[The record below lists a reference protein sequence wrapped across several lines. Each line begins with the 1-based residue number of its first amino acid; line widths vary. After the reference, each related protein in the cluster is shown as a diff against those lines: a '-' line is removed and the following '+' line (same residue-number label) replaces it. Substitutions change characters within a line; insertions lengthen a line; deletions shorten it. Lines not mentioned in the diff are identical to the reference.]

1 MQDLE
6 ATGGGRDSDWQ
17 RGCGLAVMAAVG
29 MWLGSVDEGS
39 LARGPGSLVAFV
51 SVERGSPVAPP
62 SRMPAC
68 PLVRGRQGC
77 SLAAMGAVGTRL
89 DSADEGS
96 LPEGRGRSSPCLPV
110 ERGSPVAPPACPLV
124 RGRQGCSLAAM
135 AAVGIELGSAD
146 EGSPARGAGRR
157 LVACLPAEQDRRWP
171 RPHAR
176 WPAREGGAAGMRIGG
191 DGGGR
196 DSAWQRG

>member
-1 MQDLE
+1 
-6 ATGGGRDSDWQ
+6 
-17 RGCGLAVMAAVG
+17 
-29 MWLGSVDEGS
+29 
-39 LARGPGSLVAFV
+39 
-51 SVERGSPVAPP
+51 
-62 SRMPAC
+62 MPAG

-77 SLAAMGAVGTRL
+77 SLAVMAAVGIQLGSADEGSPARGPAGLARRL
-89 DSADEGS
+89 HSGRAGIARSRARLPAGPLVRGRQGCGLAVMAAVGIQIGSADEGS